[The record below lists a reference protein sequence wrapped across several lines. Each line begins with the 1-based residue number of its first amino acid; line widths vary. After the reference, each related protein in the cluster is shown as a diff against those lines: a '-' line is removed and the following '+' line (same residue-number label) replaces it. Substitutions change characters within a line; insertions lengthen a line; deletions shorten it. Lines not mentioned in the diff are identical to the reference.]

1 MGEDYNWDD
10 FDSQSNEYLQSSDY
24 SGDSFQT
31 DDGQSWGGNGAA
43 DYGNA
48 FGGGEGY
55 QPPSWEQSQPIDMG
69 GFQQPQMNYQFNTPN
84 QPSVGFDQFGG
95 MQAPQEGFGF
105 GGGLGGDVSGFLS
118 QLFGSGGALGG
129 KGGQGLVAGLGAL
142 MEGRQNKQQ
151 AKNMQQVV
159 QQQQQRTSPFD
170 VQSTGASQMGASS
183 MRDGMQQKLAAAM
196 QDPYSAPIVKSQVEQ
211 IQKAQAIKDAAAGR
225 RSNSATSDPAMMA
238 AQAKVAQEYINSL
251 QNPAGAN
258 INPNS
263 QGLEALLQAQ
273 KYNTNGYASPIM
285 SALGYNASVNTAQN
299 NQQAQIDQLRALLQG
314 GR

>member
-1 MGEDYNWDD
+1 MGEEYNWDD
-10 FDSQSNEYLQSSDY
+10 FDSQSNEYLQSGDY
-24 SGDSFQT
+24 GGDSFQT

-43 DYGNA
+43 DYGSA

-55 QPPSWEQSQPIDMG
+55 QPPSWEQNQPIDMG
-69 GFQQPQMNYQFNTPN
+69 GFQQPQMDYQFNTPN

-95 MQAPQEGFGF
+95 MQAPHEGFGF

-151 AKNMQQVV
+151 AKGMQNTV
-159 QQQQQRTSPFD
+159 QQYQQRTSPFD
-170 VQSTGASQMGASS
+170 VQSTGASQMGANS
-183 MRDGMQQKLAAAM
+183 MRDAMQQKLAAAI
-196 QDPYSAPIVKSQVEQ
+196 QDPYSAPIVKSQVQQ

-225 RSNSATSDPAMMA
+225 RSNSSTSDPAMMA
-238 AQAKVAQEYINSL
+238 AQAKVAQDYINSL

-299 NQQAQIDQLRALLQG
+299 NQQAQLDQLRALLQG